1 MAPPPDPAP
10 PVPDPA
16 PAVLAAVE
24 ALVAETGGRAAPVR
38 AGSDLERD
46 LGLGS
51 LERVELLTRLEDAFG
66 IALPD
71 ELVAEGHTPGDLSAA
86 VAAALAG
93 GRGRAGPALPR
104 LEGAPPGTPGAGE
117 AAAALTF
124 WGPPAGARTLLDVAR
139 FRAEHDAEE
148 VGIHLLADDLS
159 AKTLTFGDL
168 WRRARAVAA
177 ALAAPGGG
185 VAGRPVARGDR
196 VCLVLPT
203 GLDFFPA
210 FLGVLAA
217 GGVPVPIYPPA
228 RLDQLAAYLERH
240 ARILTDAGA
249 TAVVTDERL
258 LPVARRLAGL
268 ADRAGRASGAGR
280 IRVGSV
286 ARLEASGAGVAA
298 GAARVGPDD
307 LALIQYTSG
316 STGDPKGVALSHANL
331 LANIGAIGRAVEMVP
346 HDVVVSWL
354 PLYHDMGLIG
364 AWLTPFVYGMPM
376 VVLSPLQFLSRPAR
390 WLWAFHHYRG
400 TLSASPNF
408 AFELCCRKVRDEDV
422 EGLDLSSWRYAMNGS
437 EPVWPETLERFAG
450 RFGPYGFRRE
460 AMHVAYGLA
469 ENSVAL
475 TLLPVG
481 RGPRYDRVERDVF
494 QRERRA
500 VPATAEP
507 ALTFVSCGVPLDNCE
522 VRVVEAEGA
531 ARRDLP
537 ERTEGRVVFRGPS
550 AMQGYFGNPEATA
563 AVRRE
568 GWIDTG
574 DLGYVAGGELYLTGR
589 SKDLVIKGGRK
600 YHPQDIERAAAGVAG
615 VRKGC
620 VVAFDLRD
628 PLRGEAIVVVAETR
642 EPAAGHGELA
652 RRITEAVAGAV
663 GTPADRVEL
672 VAPGTLPKTSSGKL
686 RRRESRARFLAGTL
700 APPARRGTRRVVAG
714 LAAREAAG
722 RAARAAGAAARRAF
736 GVYTWAVAVL
746 VVLPAA
752 GLGLALARRPSSAWR
767 FVHRALRLAG
777 RLTGLAPR
785 VAGVLPPGPFV
796 AVSNH
801 ASYLDAL
808 ALLAAFDRPLVF
820 TPKREV
826 FAWPLVGAYVR
837 RLGAV
842 PVDRATAG
850 ARLGALDAASEALG
864 AGGAPLH
871 VFPESTF
878 TGTAGLLPFRLGAFR
893 LAAEHRLPV
902 VPVALA
908 GTRRAFPG
916 GARLP
921 RPARIEVRVLEP
933 LAPPPETAGFRA
945 LAALRDQA
953 REALGK
959 AVGEPLLDTAPAL
972 SR

>member
-1 MAPPPDPAP
+1 MTPPPDPAAI
-10 PVPDPA
+10 VPDPA

-24 ALVAETGGRAAPVR
+24 TLLAETGGRAVPVR
-38 AGSDLERD
+38 RGSDLERD

-51 LERVELLTRLEDAFG
+51 LERVELLTRLEEAFG
-66 IALPD
+66 IVLPD
-71 ELVAEGHTPGDLSAA
+71 DLVAEGHTPGDLAAA
-86 VAAALAG
+86 VAAVLSG
-93 GRGRAGPALPR
+93 GRERAAVRPGFSPERVREGPQ
-104 LEGAPPGTPGAGE
+104 
-117 AAAALTF
+117 AAAAS
-124 WGPPAGARTLLDVAR
+124 WGPPEGARTLLDLAR
-139 FRAEHDAEE
+139 LRAEQNAQE

-159 AKTLTFGDL
+159 ATTLTFGDL

-177 ALAAPGGG
+177 ALVAAAGGA
-185 VAGRPVARGDR
+185 AGRPVAPGDR

-240 ARILTDAGA
+240 ARILTDAGT
-249 TAVVTDERL
+249 TALVTDERL

-268 ADRAGRASGAGR
+268 ADRAGRASGVGR

-286 ARLEASGAGVAA
+286 ARLEAAGAGVAA
-298 GAARVGPDD
+298 GAARVEPED

-316 STGDPKGVALSHANL
+316 STADPKGVALAHANL
-331 LANIGAIGRAVEMVP
+331 LANIGAIGRAVELVP
-346 HDVVVSWL
+346 DDVVVSWL

-364 AWLTPFVYGMPM
+364 AWLTPFVYGLPM

-400 TLSASPNF
+400 TLSACPNF
-408 AFELCCRKVRDEDV
+408 GFELCCRKVRDEDV

-437 EPVWPETLERFAG
+437 EPVWPETIERFAG
-450 RFGPYGFRRE
+450 RFGRYGFRRE

-475 TLLPVG
+475 TLPPVG
-481 RGPRYDRVERDVF
+481 RGPRYDRVERDAF
-494 QRERRA
+494 QRERHA
-500 VPATAEP
+500 VPASP
-507 ALTFVSCGVPLDNCE
+507 AGETPSLTFVSCGVPLDNCE

-531 ARRDLP
+531 ARREVP
-537 ERTEGRVVFRGPS
+537 ERHEGRVLFRGPS

-563 AVRRE
+563 AVRHD

-574 DLGYVAGGELYLTGR
+574 DLGYVADGELYLTGR

-620 VVAFDLRD
+620 VVAFDVRD
-628 PLRGEAIVVVAETR
+628 PSRGEAIVVVAETR
-642 EPAAGHGELA
+642 EPAAGHAELA
-652 RRITEAVAGAV
+652 RRITEAVAAVV

-686 RRRESRARFLAGTL
+686 RRRESRERLLAGTL
-700 APPARRGTRRVVAG
+700 TPPERQGTRRVVAG
-714 LAAREAAG
+714 LAARELAG
-722 RAARAAGAAARRAF
+722 RAGRAGAAIVRRAY
-736 GVYTWAVAVL
+736 GIYALVLAVAVL
-746 VVLPAA
+746 VPAVALVVAA
-752 GLGLALARRPSSAWR
+752 GRTRRSAWAIL
-767 FVHRALRLAG
+767 HRALRLAG
-777 RLTGLAPR
+777 RLTGLMPR
-785 VAGVLPPGPFV
+785 VTGSLPPGPFV

-808 ALLAAFDRPLVF
+808 VLLAAFGRPLVF
-820 TPKREV
+820 TPKREL
-826 FAWPLVGAYVR
+826 FAWPLVGAVVR
-837 RLGAV
+837 RLGGVA
-842 PVDRATAG
+842 VDRASAG
-850 ARLGALDAASEALG
+850 SRLGAMEAASEVL
-864 AGGAPLH
+864 AGGGDPLH

-878 TGTAGLLPFRLGAFR
+878 VAGAGLLPFHLGAFR

-902 VPVALA
+902 VPIALA
-908 GTRRAFPG
+908 GTRRVLPG
-916 GARLP
+916 EARLP
-921 RPARIEVRVLEP
+921 RPGRIDVRVLEP
-933 LAPPPETAGFRA
+933 LAPPAETEGFRA
-945 LAALRDQA
+945 LAVLRDRA

-959 AVGEPLLDTAPAL
+959 AVGEPLLDTMAGPLETA
-972 SR
+972 